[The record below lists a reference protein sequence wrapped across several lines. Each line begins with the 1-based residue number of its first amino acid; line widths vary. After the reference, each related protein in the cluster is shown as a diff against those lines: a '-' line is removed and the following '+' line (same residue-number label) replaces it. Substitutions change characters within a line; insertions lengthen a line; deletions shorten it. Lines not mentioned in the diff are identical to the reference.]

1 MVAFYTVFERK
12 IIGASQRRAAPAHVG
27 VVGSLQAVADGLKLL
42 TKTNPQI
49 SFANKVFYVLCP
61 LLTFLLALLSWSVLP
76 LGLDITFLELRFN
89 LLLILALSSL
99 NVYRIILAGWSCNS
113 KYALIGSLR
122 VGAQMIAYEI
132 AFTLMLLNLI
142 LCAGSLNLSS
152 LVAAQSSLW
161 FGIQH
166 FPVFVMFFMTLLAET
181 NRHPFDF
188 AEAESELVSGFNVEY
203 GSMNFALFFLGEYAN
218 MILMS
223 VLISLL
229 FCGGWGLPF
238 FTGHLPFLIQSLI
251 LALKTLFFM
260 VLIVLARAA
269 FPRHRYDNLMD
280 LGWKAFLPL
289 NLAWFLGTWALLAS
303 ADGFPALGGFPMS
316 FAFFYRS

>member
-1 MVAFYTVFERK
+1 
-12 IIGASQRRAAPAHVG
+12 
-27 VVGSLQAVADGLKLL
+27 L

-76 LGLDITFLELRFN
+76 LGLDLTFMEIRFN

-99 NVYRIILAGWSCNS
+99 NVYSIILAGWSCNS

-132 AFTLMLLNLI
+132 AFTLMLLHLI
-142 LCAGSLNLSS
+142 LCAGSLNLSA
-152 LVAAQSSLW
+152 LVAAQSSMW
-161 FGIQH
+161 FGVQH

-229 FCGGWGLPF
+229 FCGGWTLPF
-238 FTGHLPFLIQSLI
+238 LGGHLPFLLQTVVLGG
-251 LALKTLFFM
+251 KTLFFM

-269 FPRHRYDNLMD
+269 FPRHRYDNLME
-280 LGWKAFLPL
+280 LGWKGFLPL
-289 NLAWFLGTWALLAS
+289 NLAWFLGTLSLLFLT
-303 ADGFPALGGFPMS
+303 DGLPALGGSPAA
-316 FAFFYRS
+316 FAFFYTG